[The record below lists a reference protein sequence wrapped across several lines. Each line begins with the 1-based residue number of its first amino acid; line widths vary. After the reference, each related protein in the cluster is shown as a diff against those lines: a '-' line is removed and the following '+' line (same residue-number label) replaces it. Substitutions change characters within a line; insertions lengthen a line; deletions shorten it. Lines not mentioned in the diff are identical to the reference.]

1 MIPAVIWF
9 LQVAWYCLS
18 IFFRSIC
25 SFPAK
30 RFGTMSCFYSLGS
43 ISALCVTVFI
53 MYFLSHRMQQAA
65 QNFDSAAVP
74 PPIPCPGNPQQ
85 AGLYNYPAY
94 RTRSHKN
101 DPSLPQKDALLLM
114 LLVNQ
119 ASHRQCSRKK
129 HRLIDTVTS
138 CHSKP
143 PKKKRRTSRTG
154 LLPSEDSS
162 DKEDKL
168 PSTSIPP
175 GETTRHQLLNG
186 SQMFCRVPRPCY
198 LRAALAQRIANS
210 PRYGFQRSLV
220 FASGFVC
227 FVRFVSFRFWE
238 ARCKLRLWHYSNGF
252 C

>member
-143 PKKKRRTSRTG
+143 PKKKTSNFKDRALALRRQFRQGGQVAKHLNSTG
-154 LLPSEDSS
+154 GNHPSSTPQRIPDVLPSSPAM
-162 DKEDKL
+162 L
-168 PSTSIPP
+168 PKS
-175 GETTRHQLLNG
+175 
-186 SQMFCRVPRPCY
+186 C
-198 LRAALAQRIANS
+198 
-210 PRYGFQRSLV
+210 
-220 FASGFVC
+220 SGPTD
-227 FVRFVSFRFWE
+227 R
-238 ARCKLRLWHYSNGF
+238 K
-252 C
+252 

>member
-1 MIPAVIWF
+1 M
-9 LQVAWYCLS
+9 
-18 IFFRSIC
+18 
-25 SFPAK
+25 SFKAP
-30 RFGTMSCFYSLGS
+30 
-43 ISALCVTVFI
+43 
-53 MYFLSHRMQQAA
+53 H
-65 QNFDSAAVP
+65 
-74 PPIPCPGNPQQ
+74 
-85 AGLYNYPAY
+85 
-94 RTRSHKN
+94 
-101 DPSLPQKDALLLM
+101 
-114 LLVNQ
+114 
-119 ASHRQCSRKK
+119 
-129 HRLIDTVTS
+129 
-138 CHSKP
+138 
-143 PKKKRRTSRTG
+143 KKKRRTSRTG

-198 LRAALAQRIANS
+198 LRAALAQRIVNS

-252 C
+252 CWSGAKSGRDAGGAGVQSSIYELMNPISVYNKY